1 MDKEFEKDLLPEDES
16 EQTEEIVNEQ
26 TEADEVESK
35 ENIDTATDTDV
46 AEDSDETVSVEDGEA
61 TSDEIPEPPQSSN
74 RGVIVALI
82 IVVVMIAA
90 FFLIYFLQPK
100 PKSVL
105 NGVWESEASSSSS
118 GSQVYFVFEDD
129 KAYYMTN
136 GNQVDYSVKYISED
150 EVELTYKND
159 TYSQVL
165 GIKPEFSNDGK
176 TVEFVNTYMNETYGN
191 DENNKNVIIKL
202 NKSKKTAK
210 DLGVERNRETTTA
223 STAATEATTAQA
235 TTVPSYKEK
244 MSDKVKK
251 SLQGIWVADSKSSD
265 GKSSTKIFVSF
276 DGKNL
281 KYGNSSSSLKGKAIY
296 VDDNNVVFRFEDQ
309 DFYIAY
315 GVKVSGDKIT
325 LTPKYQ
331 IMSGYK
337 QEATDSDTAVVL
349 EKSDKEPSEESTK
362 ASDNK

>member
-1 MDKEFEKDLLPEDES
+1 MDNEFEKDLLSEDEND
-16 EQTEEIVNEQ
+16 QAEEIVNEQ
-26 TEADEVESK
+26 TEADEVESE
-35 ENIDTATDTDV
+35 ENKDATVDTDADV
-46 AEDSDETVSVEDGEA
+46 AEDSDETEFDDDGEA
-61 TSDEIPEPPQSSN
+61 TDDEIPEPAKSSN

-105 NGVWESEASSSSS
+105 NGVWESEASTN
-118 GSQVYFVFEDD
+118 GGQVYFVFEDD

-150 EVELTYKND
+150 EVELSYKND

-176 TVEFVNTYMNETYGN
+176 TVEFVNTYMNENYGY
-191 DENNKNVIIKL
+191 DENNKNIIIKL
-202 NKSKKTAK
+202 NKSDKTAK

-223 STAATEATTAQA
+223 AKTEATTAQA

-265 GKSSTKIFVSF
+265 GKDSTKIFVTF
-276 DGKNL
+276 DGEKL
-281 KYGNSSSSLKGKAIY
+281 KYGNASSSLTGKAIY
-296 VDDNNVVFRFEDQ
+296 VDDSNVVFRFEDQ

-315 GVKVSGDKIT
+315 GVKVSGDKLT

-337 QEATDSDTAVVL
+337 QEATDNDTAVVL
-349 EKSDKEPSEESTK
+349 KKSDKEPVAETTK
-362 ASDNK
+362 ASDKK